1 MAPRRYWLMKC
12 EPGAYSIDDL
22 ERDGESSWEGVRN
35 FQARNLLR
43 DEIEV
48 GDGVL
53 FYASNAEPSGV
64 TGIAEVARAGYPDP
78 FAFKRGHKYHDP
90 QSDPR
95 HPTWY
100 AVDIRFVEKFPDI
113 VPLATLKAT
122 PGLADMRV
130 VQKGSR
136 LSVQPVTPH
145 EFEIVRQLG
154 AAGAPAG
161 ATAGKAGAG
170 AGAAAAAAARGKT
183 TAKAKAKSKPKS
195 KPKAKAK
202 PKAKSQAKSNAKSNA
217 KSKARPKVGS
227 RSKETRR
234 KRAQGA

>member
-1 MAPRRYWLMKC
+1 MAQKRYWLMKC

-22 ERDGESSWEGVRN
+22 ERDGEASWEGVRN

-43 DEIEV
+43 DEVKV

-64 TGIAEVARAGYPDP
+64 TGVAEVARAGYPDP
-78 FAFKRGHKYHDP
+78 FAFKRGHRYYDP

-95 HPTWY
+95 QPTWY
-100 AVDIRFVEKFPDI
+100 AVDIRFVEKFPEI

-136 LSVQPVTPH
+136 LSVQPVTAR
-145 EFEIVRQLG
+145 EFETVRSL
-154 AAGAPAG
+154 
-161 ATAGKAGAG
+161 GAG
-170 AGAAAAAAARGKT
+170 AGAAAGKAKAQAGAAAKGKTKAAAKAKTKAKTKVAAKAEAKTKPKAAARGKD
-183 TAKAKAKSKPKS
+183 
-195 KPKAKAK
+195 
-202 PKAKSQAKSNAKSNA
+202 
-217 KSKARPKVGS
+217 
-227 RSKETRR
+227 TRR
-234 KRAQGA
+234 GKGA